1 MRRLVAGC
9 VVFWFV
15 SGTAFGDL
23 SAVKAE
29 PNLQKRSKK
38 ALENAEVVLARAKD
52 EYRSNEFDK
61 SRAALEEVAVSVDL
75 AYDSLKQTGKTPAK
89 SPGQFKYAETKT
101 RTLLR
106 QLEDFRHEMDT
117 TDHALLDKVKAAVQK
132 VHDEL
137 LLGILERKK

>member
-1 MRRLVAGC
+1 MAAC
-9 VVFWFV
+9 CAAFWFV
-15 SGTAFGDL
+15 SGMALADL
-23 SAVKAE
+23 SAVRAE

-38 ALENAEVVLARAKD
+38 ALENAEVSLAQAKE

-61 SRAALEEVAVSVDL
+61 SRAALEEVAVSVNL

-89 SPGQFKYAETKT
+89 SPGQFKYAEVKT
-101 RTLLR
+101 RSLLR

-117 TDHALLDKVKAAVQK
+117 TDHALLDKVKASVQK

-137 LLGILERKK
+137 LLGILERKKD